1 MRILQVISS
10 LRVGGAE
17 KIVKDLTIAL
27 NNRGNEVDVAVFD
40 GADSPLKRELIDSGC
55 KVQELSKRGNVYS
68 VFNIIRLLRLIHS
81 YDIVHTHNTSPQ
93 FCAAIC
99 SLFIKKVFVTT
110 EHSTSNRRRNN
121 PIWLLFDKWMYS
133 RYDKIV
139 CVSGIVRDNLINH
152 LGCNFHLEKID
163 TIHNGIDVV
172 HFHEAEG
179 YERLSFCPKSANKFV
194 VCMVAG
200 FRKEKDQD
208 TVIRAFSFLP
218 KDRFELWLVGDG
230 ERRKELEELVK
241 SLDLS
246 SYVVFWGI
254 RSDVAEILHTADAIV
269 MSSHYEGLSLS
280 SLEGMAVGKP
290 FIASDVDGLRDIVKG
305 AGLLF
310 PGRDEK
316 NLAEIIQLLSNE
328 SDMSRNIS
336 TRCFKRATCYSLEIM
351 VDRYESLYSVLLTNW
366 L

>member
-10 LRVGGAE
+10 LKVGGAE
-17 KIVKDLTIAL
+17 KIVKDLSIAL
-27 NNRGNEVDVAVFD
+27 NNRGNKVDVAVFD
-40 GADSPLKRELIDSGC
+40 GTDSPLKRELIDSGC
-55 KVQELSKRGNVYS
+55 QVYEFSKSGNVYS
-68 VFNIIRLLRLIHS
+68 VFNIIKLLRLIRS

-93 FCAAIC
+93 FFAAIC
-99 SLFIKKVFVTT
+99 SLFVKKIFITT

-121 PIWLLFDKWMYS
+121 PLWLLIDKWMYS

-139 CVSGIVRDNLINH
+139 CVSDSVRNNLVSY
-152 LGCNFHLEKID
+152 LGGTLYLEKID
-163 TIHNGIDVV
+163 TVYNGVDVV
-172 HFHEAEG
+172 FFHEAEG
-179 YERLSFCPKSANKFV
+179 YDRLSFCPESANKFV

-246 SYVVFWGI
+246 SNVVFWGI
-254 RSDVAEILHTADAIV
+254 RSDVAAVLHTSDAIV

-280 SLEGMAVGKP
+280 SLEGMSVGKP
-290 FIASDVDGLRDIVKG
+290 FIASDVDGLRDIVKE

-310 PGRDEK
+310 PCQDEK
-316 NLAEIIQLLSNE
+316 TLAEIIRSVSNDSE
-328 SDMSRNIS
+328 MSRSIS
-336 TRCFKRATCYSLEIM
+336 TRCLQRANCFSLETM
-351 VDRYESLYSVLLTNW
+351 VDRYEAHYSTVFTN
-366 L
+366 